1 MGFIRNT
8 LIILSLLLAVTFQAL
23 ANWSSE
29 EPQTRKHV
37 VRPNESLEVIAGSYG
52 FEVNELARY
61 NKLDTAQELRV
72 GQVIYFP
79 SDIVPDQPDLPSVDQ
94 GRALDARVFPNS
106 VGDSVD
112 QGRPLDVREFTNAT
126 GPSSNHGAP
135 LDARNFSNTISAPV
149 DHRRRLDARAFPQP
163 DNSSV
168 DAERARLMPFL
179 NDEQLSGKEADIS
192 QYGNQTHYAATS
204 DFDYNYAQKDER
216 QHVNQRAPQSSKNLY
231 MMRPNMQPGNRM
243 VISAEEAIQDAIDD
257 FEGTIGDD
265 ESPALAAFGVRPY
278 AYFGNGNSLKEVL
291 QNFAASYYMPAIIAD
306 TVVGEVNGKIGPM
319 TPVDFLDHLANIYGF
334 IWYFDGHTLFVYDGS
349 ASSQQIISLNYLPIK
364 QLKKTLKKIGIWD
377 GRFFWKEQPNEGLVF
392 ISGPPRY
399 IELVSQTALILD
411 AKEGERQK
419 SKLTVRTF
427 PLKYAWATDKSFTF
441 RGQQLTVPGV
451 ATILTRIIKGGG
463 VAQVTKQGVPN
474 PSVTPAES
482 VSKSGEPALA
492 DSSESSAGEQLN
504 AGAVADEIYINAD
517 PRLNAIIVHDLESK
531 MPMYEELVA
540 SLDKPTSQIEIS
552 VSIIDINTQDLKAL
566 GVDWNNSGSSSDT
579 KFSFTP
585 YPNAPAPN
593 YTTIVSSALGSF
605 NANLQ
610 LLADEGRVKIVSRPS
625 ILTLDN
631 IEAILD
637 NSSTFYVSVASNEDS
652 ELFPVTSGT
661 VVQVTPRIVREDQ
674 GRRIHMSVNI
684 QDGTGSQGTE
694 DVGNKLPEV
703 TNSSINTQAIISEQ
717 ESLLIGG
724 FYKEQ
729 DEQKLTKV
737 PLLGDIPVLGHLFRA
752 ESTSKI
758 KQVRLFLITP
768 RIIGSTDT

>member
-1 MGFIRNT
+1 MGFIRNS
-8 LIILSLLLAVTFQAL
+8 LIIPSFLLALSFSVL

-37 VRPNESLEVIAGSYG
+37 VRPNETLQVIADSYG
-52 FEVNELARY
+52 FETNELALY
-61 NKLDTAQELRV
+61 NQLDTTQMLRV

-79 SDIVPDQPDLPSVDQ
+79 DDINQPELVSASQEQP
-94 GRALDARVFPNS
+94 LDARSFPNS
-106 VGDSVD
+106 VDEYVY
-112 QGRPLDVREFTNAT
+112 QRTKPGRGSEP
-126 GPSSNHGAP
+126 
-135 LDARNFSNTISAPV
+135 
-149 DHRRRLDARAFPQP
+149 
-163 DNSSV
+163 
-168 DAERARLMPFL
+168 
-179 NDEQLSGKEADIS
+179 LSGKESDIS
-192 QYGNQTHYAATS
+192 PYDNTVQFAANS
-204 DFDYNYAQKDER
+204 EFDYNFARKTPPQAVMSDAGINSYMAGA
-216 QHVNQRAPQSSKNLY
+216 APDT
-231 MMRPNMQPGNRM
+231 
-243 VISAEEAIQDAIDD
+243 VISAEDAIKDVLED
-257 FEGTIGDD
+257 FAGTIGDD
-265 ESPALAAFGVRPY
+265 ESPALAAFGERPY
-278 AYFGNGNSLKEVL
+278 AYFGNGDSLPDVL
-291 QNFAASYYMPAIIAD
+291 QNFAASYYMPINISQA
-306 TVVGEVNGKIGPM
+306 VQGLVNGKIGPL

-334 IWYFDGHTLFVYDGS
+334 IWYFDGHTLFVYDGG
-349 ASSQQIISLNYLPIK
+349 ASNQQIISLSYLSVS
-364 QLKKTLKKIGIWD
+364 QLKETLKKIGIWD

-399 IELVSQTALILD
+399 TELISQTAELLD

-419 SKLTVRTF
+419 SKLTVHTF

-463 VAQVTKQGVPN
+463 VAQVTRQGKPN
-474 PSVTPAES
+474 PSVTPMES
-482 VSKSGEPALA
+482 VTTSGDMQAMQDTDPEP
-492 DSSESSAGEQLN
+492 LN

-531 MPMYEELVA
+531 MSMYAELIA

-552 VSIIDINTQDLKAL
+552 VSIIDINTQDLREL
-566 GVDWNNSGSSSDT
+566 GVQWDNNGGGTGDT
-579 KFSFTP
+579 NFSFDPTTG
-585 YPNAPAPN
+585 

-605 NANLQ
+605 NAQLK

-637 NSSTFYVSVASNEDS
+637 NSSTFYVKVESNEDA

-661 VVQVTPRIVREDQ
+661 VVQVTPRIVREDT

-684 QDGTGSQGTE
+684 QDGTGSQGSDE
-694 DVGNKLPEV
+694 ESQKLPEI

-729 DEQKLTKV
+729 DEEKSSKIPV
-737 PLLGDIPVLGHLFRA
+737 LGDIPVLGHIFRSQ
-752 ESTSKI
+752 STSKI

-768 RIIGSTDT
+768 RIVGSTST